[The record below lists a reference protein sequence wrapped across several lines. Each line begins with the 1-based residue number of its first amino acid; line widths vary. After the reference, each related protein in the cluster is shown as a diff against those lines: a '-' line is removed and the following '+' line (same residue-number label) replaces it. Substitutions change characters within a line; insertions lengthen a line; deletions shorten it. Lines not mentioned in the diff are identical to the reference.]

1 MSAFSDLPRIYS
13 LIVIISVYIR
23 WANIAVSTG
32 FQPTYKELK
41 QLPANED
48 AIKALGFQPTY
59 KELKH
64 FLQVTFDDKF
74 FVFSL
79 PIRN

>member
-41 QLPANED
+41 HRSTSEQSPD
-48 AIKALGFQPTY
+48 APRFQPTY
-59 KELKH
+59 KELK
-64 FLQVTFDDKF
+64 LE
-74 FVFSL
+74 
-79 PIRN
+79 

>member
-41 QLPANED
+41 LKDNPEIFAETED
-48 AIKALGFQPTY
+48 SFEFTY
-59 KELKH
+59 KKLKL
-64 FLQVTFDDKF
+64 FLKQCLNLLHDG
-74 FVFSL
+74 FSAYL
-79 PIRN
+79 

>member
-41 QLPANED
+41 HLDIGGVPHLQLR
-48 AIKALGFQPTY
+48 FQPTY
-59 KELKH
+59 KELKPATDEEMRD
-64 FLQVTFDDKF
+64 LRD
-74 FVFSL
+74 VFSL